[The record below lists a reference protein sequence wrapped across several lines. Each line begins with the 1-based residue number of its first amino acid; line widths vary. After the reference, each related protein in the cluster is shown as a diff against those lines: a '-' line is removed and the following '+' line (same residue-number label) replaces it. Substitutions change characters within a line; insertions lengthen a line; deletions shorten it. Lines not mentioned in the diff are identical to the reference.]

1 LEAKGEKL
9 LQELVNQEQELVKK
23 VDAAKKKAAKILED
37 AHAESASIMERAREK
52 GDATVNERVT
62 KAKEEARQ
70 VHEEITVAAQKQ
82 VEVTQAQAKKGMKKA
97 VDLVMERVLP

>member
-1 LEAKGEKL
+1 MEAKGEKL

-23 VDAAKKKAAKILED
+23 VEAAKKKAAKILED
-37 AHAESASIMERAREK
+37 AHAESASIMERAHEK

-62 KAKEEARQ
+62 KAKEEAKQ
-70 VHEEITVAAQKQ
+70 VHEEITAAAQKQ
-82 VEVTQAQAKKGMKKA
+82 VEVTQTQAKKGMKKA